1 MTDSALPHCPPLEQ
15 ALVRFVQDLRY
26 EDLDAPAHAG
36 VNRLMRDQ
44 LALQIGIS
52 QMPWSQ
58 QLLKYAAAQQRP
70 GASRVAASGLTMS
83 AQDAAFVNGS
93 YGHGFEYDDAHGPSY
108 SHPGSC
114 VIPAALALGEELG
127 ATLEEVVTALVAGY
141 EVYTRIG
148 LLAAPDL
155 LQRGFHPHCVL
166 SSFGA
171 AAVAAKLRRL
181 DAETTLHALAIAL
194 SHTSGTT
201 EYTSTGGSI
210 KRIHAGIGTK
220 SGMAAAEM
228 ARAGIT
234 GPRAFLSGNKGF
246 FKTFLQRGPGDGA
259 EARFAPGQPLQIATV
274 WLKAY
279 CACYCTHAYIDA
291 LRPFAARRTEI
302 ADVHL
307 KITPHFN
314 VVVGTA
320 NANAYTPRNIAH
332 VQFSL
337 PIQAA
342 FALLGLGIFAASAV
356 GSFNVAILTDIAVD
370 AGATGASQFLPHGYL
385 GIWAAIPFAI
395 WFFLAVE
402 GVPLAAE
409 ETANPER
416 NVPRGSIAAMTILIV
431 TCATVLFLTTG
442 AGGADAMSQ
451 VDDPL
456 VQALGAD
463 TAAAK
468 WVNYIGLAGLIARFF
483 SIIFAYSTWRS
494 SAPR

>member
-259 EARFAPGQPLQIATV
+259 EARFAPGQPFQIATV

-320 NANAYTPRNIAH
+320 NANAYTPRNIEH

-342 FALLGLGIFAASAV
+342 FALLGLGNGYPVHRDYLAGKVDMAPVIALARGIRITEEPALEKSHPGKFVADVTVAFQD
-356 GSFNVAILTDIAVD
+356 GSSQHVFVADPIGTDTNPMPEQVQDAKFMELT
-370 AGATGASQFLPHGYL
+370 
-385 GIWAAIPFAI
+385 
-395 WFFLAVE
+395 E
-402 GVPLAAE
+402 GVLGAGRARALLAALRAMDPAMKAADL
-409 ETANPER
+409 TA
-416 NVPRGSIAAMTILIV
+416 L
-431 TCATVLFLTTG
+431 C
-442 AGGADAMSQ
+442 
-451 VDDPL
+451 
-456 VQALGAD
+456 
-463 TAAAK
+463 AAAQ
-468 WVNYIGLAGLIARFF
+468 
-483 SIIFAYSTWRS
+483 
-494 SAPR
+494 

>member
-259 EARFAPGQPLQIATV
+259 EARFAPGQPFQIATV

-302 ADVHL
+302 AGVHL

-320 NANAYTPRNIAH
+320 NANAYTPRNIEH

-342 FALLGLGIFAASAV
+342 FALLGLGNGYPVHRDYLAGKVDMEPVIALARGIRITEEPALEKIHPGKFVADVTVAFQD
-356 GSFNVAILTDIAVD
+356 GSSQHVFVADPIGTDTNPMPGHEQDAKFMELT
-370 AGATGASQFLPHGYL
+370 
-385 GIWAAIPFAI
+385 
-395 WFFLAVE
+395 E
-402 GVPLAAE
+402 GVLGAGRARALLAALRAMDPAMKAADL
-409 ETANPER
+409 TA
-416 NVPRGSIAAMTILIV
+416 L
-431 TCATVLFLTTG
+431 C
-442 AGGADAMSQ
+442 
-451 VDDPL
+451 
-456 VQALGAD
+456 
-463 TAAAK
+463 AAAQ
-468 WVNYIGLAGLIARFF
+468 
-483 SIIFAYSTWRS
+483 
-494 SAPR
+494 